1 MFSID
6 SKKVKIKNIYCVICG
21 KYRVLYTFDKILVL
35 SIICGKCGNE
45 DQKIFKE
52 EEATEILK
60 IRYLIINTQEYKKN
74 I

>member
-1 MFSID
+1 M
-6 SKKVKIKNIYCVICG
+6 
-21 KYRVLYTFDKILVL
+21 YTFDKILVL

-52 EEATEILK
+52 EEAIEILK

>member
-52 EEATEILK
+52 
-60 IRYLIINTQEYKKN
+60 
-74 I
+74 

>member
-6 SKKVKIKNIYCVICG
+6 SKKVKIKNKYCVVCCN
-21 KYRVLYTFDKILVL
+21 YRVLYTFDKILVL

-52 EEATEILK
+52 
-60 IRYLIINTQEYKKN
+60 
-74 I
+74 